1 VEPISNA
8 DRIVAILR
16 QRLRDS
22 AKAEAGKSR
31 ETSKRGAPPVATGL
45 AALATLGGANPAQ
58 LRRAC
63 IQALL
68 AEQMGQQLLN
78 DAHFQQVVGRV
89 TEAIE
94 NDEAAAQLLDRV
106 IADLKAS

>member
-1 VEPISNA
+1 MEPISNT

-16 QRLRDS
+16 QRLRES
-22 AKAEAGKSR
+22 AKAAAEKPRGIK
-31 ETSKRGAPPVATGL
+31 KRDVPPVATGL
-45 AALATLGGANPAQ
+45 AALTTLDGASSAQ

-68 AEQMGQQLLN
+68 AEQMGQGLLN

-94 NDEAAAQLLDRV
+94 SDESAARLLDQV
-106 IADLKAS
+106 IGDLKAN